1 MGGSEQEM
9 LRAARNQTLYRE
21 VNERIEGLNEAFA
34 DTLDLDGAW
43 VCECADENCAEPMEM
58 TLDEYERVR
67 AHPNR
72 FAVLHGHV
80 YPEVEDVVEERERY
94 VIVSKLGP
102 GASFAVT
109 HDPRQARR

>member
-67 AHPNR
+67 AHPNH

-80 YPEVEDVVEERERY
+80 YPRSRT
-94 VIVSKLGP
+94 SWRN
-102 GASFAVT
+102 ASAT
-109 HDPRQARR
+109 SSSQSSAQAP